1 MHKFVC
7 FYKLNGLLWIHRCSL
22 KAGKCLF
29 IMKIAE
35 FTWSAGLY
43 GWMTLQTTVLPWGT
57 IILQY
62 ERNFIFA
69 FEDVHFKCWTVNS
82 MALNQISS
90 CMYKLITYSSE
101 VMCCWKMLDRVIFT
115 SKLFQQG
122 EGPTVPATGQ
132 PAQQSQKQQL
142 PSSVAPAPHSH
153 QFAPNQQSSQPPPSL
168 MGMQQGMQTLHICC
182 LVN

>member
-1 MHKFVC
+1 
-7 FYKLNGLLWIHRCSL
+7 
-22 KAGKCLF
+22 
-29 IMKIAE
+29 
-35 FTWSAGLY
+35 
-43 GWMTLQTTVLPWGT
+43 
-57 IILQY
+57 
-62 ERNFIFA
+62 
-69 FEDVHFKCWTVNS
+69 

-90 CMYKLITYSSE
+90 CMYKLITYSRE
-101 VMCCWKMLDRVIFT
+101 VMCCWKMLNRVIFT

-153 QFAPNQQSSQPPPSL
+153 QFTPNQQSSRPPPSL
-168 MGMQQGMQTLHICC
+168 MDMQQGMQTLHICC